1 MARSGRSDQAS
12 VVAKQSVTRE
22 QFVKTT
28 ETDRAKLG
36 KMSSRKVAGITRSI
50 SKGGKLPAGMYV
62 NVNFATRFGNDA
74 KSTRELTSFHLD
86 NDKKWR
92 LSGYTVNT
100 TPAGA

>member
-74 KSTRELTSFHLD
+74 QAMPRPVISPIASPSK
-86 NDKKWR
+86 
-92 LSGYTVNT
+92 
-100 TPAGA
+100 PASRANARPRSA

>member
-50 SKGGKLPAGMYV
+50 FMFVVS
-62 NVNFATRFGNDA
+62 
-74 KSTRELTSFHLD
+74 REWSMEDT
-86 NDKKWR
+86 
-92 LSGYTVNT
+92 
-100 TPAGA
+100 